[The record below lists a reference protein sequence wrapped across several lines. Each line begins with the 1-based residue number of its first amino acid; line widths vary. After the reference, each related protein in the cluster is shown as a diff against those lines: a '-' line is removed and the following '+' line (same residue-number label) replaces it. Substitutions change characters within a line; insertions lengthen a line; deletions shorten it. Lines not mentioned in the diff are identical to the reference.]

1 MNQGYDG
8 RKEEEGQIGED
19 APKEDRLKLILSE
32 IRGLKKSKLDVYDN
46 MQGSGTSAELDVGKD
61 ELAEN

>member
-8 RKEEEGQIGED
+8 RNEEERQIGED

-32 IRGLKKSKLDVYDN
+32 ISGLKKIKARCL
-46 MQGSGTSAELDVGKD
+46 
-61 ELAEN
+61 